1 MSKAKASSSS
11 RKSAASKKAG
21 GAAKPAPP
29 SKASQSTE
37 SAKAAKAAKKTPKKA
52 TSKKASASKA
62 SAPKTPAKKT
72 PAPKAASKAASKVVQ
87 MPTPTQKA
95 VAAAKKL
102 AAAASPPKSSAKPA
116 AKPTVKTPPKTAE
129 PVEVVSVEPP
139 KPAPKPVKRS
149 TAPAKPKRKRSSKVI
164 LAEARENLDRIYGP
178 IALPET
184 ADILEKAVYLVL
196 REGGTELTTT
206 KAMKAL
212 KAEFVDWNEVRVSRS
227 SELARLMSGTSKVAG
242 IRRFHERS
250 TRLREMIDQ
259 IYGDRNETSL
269 EFLLEEKP
277 KGQLE
282 YLEDFDDL
290 GLHNAYAL
298 VQWLHGKDDIVLVS
312 AEMASAAS
320 MLGLIDTP
328 AVTKAKKSL
337 NEMCKNRIDRVTLV
351 AHLNK
356 LGDLEYKEWPS
367 AMKEMMN

>member
-1 MSKAKASSSS
+1 V
-11 RKSAASKKAG
+11 
-21 GAAKPAPP
+21 
-29 SKASQSTE
+29 
-37 SAKAAKAAKKTPKKA
+37 KTPV
-52 TSKKASASKA
+52 
-62 SAPKTPAKKT
+62 KTPAVAEV
-72 PAPKAASKAASKVVQ
+72 PAQVV
-87 MPTPTQKA
+87 
-95 VAAAKKL
+95 
-102 AAAASPPKSSAKPA
+102 AKPA
-116 AKPTVKTPPKTAE
+116 AKPA
-129 PVEVVSVEPP
+129 
-139 KPAPKPVKRS
+139 PAPP
-149 TAPAKPKRKRSSKVI
+149 KPKRKRAPKTI

-178 IALPET
+178 ITLPET
-184 ADILEKAVYLVL
+184 VNTLEKAVYLVL

-269 EFLLEEKP
+269 EFILEEKP

-298 VQWLHGKDDIVLVS
+298 VQWLSEKETLVLVS
-312 AEMASAAS
+312 TEMAEAAS
-320 MLGLIDTP
+320 TLGILETA
-328 AVTKAKKSL
+328 AVGKAKKAL
-337 NEMCKNRIDRVTLV
+337 NDMCKNHIDRVSLV
-351 AHLNK
+351 AHLHK
-356 LGDLEYKEWPS
+356 LGELEYREWPS

>member
-1 MSKAKASSSS
+1 MSPAARKPKASASS
-11 RKSAASKKAG
+11 RKASASKS
-21 GAAKPAPP
+21 GA
-29 SKASQSTE
+29 SKATK
-37 SAKAAKAAKKTPKKA
+37 SAKAAKKKTTSKKPTAAKAAAAK
-52 TSKKASASKA
+52 SSGKKASAAKSAPSKA
-62 SAPKTPAKKT
+62 SKKPTPAKA
-72 PAPKAASKAASKVVQ
+72 APK
-87 MPTPTQKA
+87 
-95 VAAAKKL
+95 
-102 AAAASPPKSSAKPA
+102 SPPKAVHKTAEKPPAKSPAAKPPVKTPVNTPSVAEVPAKVVAKPA
-116 AKPTVKTPPKTAE
+116 AKPA
-129 PVEVVSVEPP
+129 
-139 KPAPKPVKRS
+139 PAPP
-149 TAPAKPKRKRSSKVI
+149 KPKRKRAPKTI

-178 IALPET
+178 ITLPET
-184 ADILEKAVYLVL
+184 ANILEKAVYLVL

-269 EFLLEEKP
+269 EFILEEKP

-298 VQWLHGKDDIVLVS
+298 VQWLFEKETLALVS
-312 AEMASAAS
+312 SEMAEAAHTLGILESAAV
-320 MLGLIDTP
+320 G
-328 AVTKAKKSL
+328 KAKKAL
-337 NEMCKNRIDRVTLV
+337 NDMCKNQIDRVTLV
-351 AHLNK
+351 AHLHK
-356 LGDLEYKEWPS
+356 LGELEYKEWPT